1 MAEEKKEVVESKK
14 EEKKEERKEEPK
26 DGYTKRRIDHK
37 KAEELIK
44 KEREEMK
51 EIEEK
56 IALANVGKLSMWL
69 EDYDDLFSDFDPR
82 PYGERAISDDFINE
96 YQKMLRDTAG
106 GEQFELRFLVPKEV
120 RNEKEE
126 EVIKKRLRNY
136 FKNIERD
143 YSHKVIKITKTGVLL
158 TILGA
163 LLMMVAAGLNMSKV
177 IISKFLIVIVDPAGW
192 FLVWYGLDQIFY
204 NAAEKRKHLSFY
216 EKTSRT
222 DIIFSSY

>member
-14 EEKKEERKEEPK
+14 EEKKEEPK
-26 DGYTKRRIDHK
+26 DGYTKRRFDHK

-96 YQKMLRDTAG
+96 YQKMLKETVS
-106 GEQFELRFLVPKEV
+106 GEQFELRLLVPKEI

-126 EVIKKRLRNY
+126 EVIKKRLKNY
-136 FKNIERD
+136 FKSVERD
-143 YSHKVIKITKTGVLL
+143 YSHKVISITKMGIKLAAL
-158 TILGA
+158 GILFMILA
-163 LLMMVAAGLNMSKV
+163 AWFYMSESFFSKLMV
-177 IISKFLIVIVDPAGW
+177 IIFDPAGW
-192 FLVWYGLDQIFY
+192 FMIWYGLDQIFY

-222 DIIFSSY
+222 DIIFISY